1 MGIFTAPRLKAGRYT
16 ISDSRLFHQFITPN
30 ECDRWKWVLRHR
42 ILKNLGLGRQSQ
54 GGKALDAFIKE
65 PERIKL
71 R

>member
-30 ECDRWKWVLRHR
+30 ERDRWKRALRHR

-54 GGKALDAFIKE
+54 GGKVLDAFIKE
-65 PERIKL
+65 PKKFNL